1 MAGNDRTGSGATRS
15 PFRTLVGHVTGMR
28 ISAPRL
34 LAGLMALAALF
45 LAGWILL
52 VDDPHGGEPVAV
64 VVLDRPSGPQSDGGE
79 PLGIRPTVDTRQAE
93 PLPGG
98 HTLPPADIV
107 ISDPTAGSAAPA
119 ASASVS
125 SPQSFS
131 EDGRYGPLPVISTDG
146 TRPSERFARTIPDL
160 ADRIPRIAIL
170 IGGMGLSTTATE
182 AAIDSLPP
190 TITLVFAPYGREID
204 RLTDRARQA
213 GHELM
218 LQLPLEPYDYPDNDP
233 GPHTLLTGL
242 SDDQNLDRLHWVM
255 SRMTGYVGAMNYMG
269 ARFSASDEA
278 LRPIL
283 GELRDRGL
291 IYVDDGAA
299 PRSLS
304 GAISEAIGLPFAQAD
319 IVVDTV
325 VARDDIRAQLLRLEQ
340 IARDRGRAMGV
351 ASGLPVT
358 IDMLAA
364 WSKELQARGIALV
377 PATAIIR
384 SGES

>member
-1 MAGNDRTGSGATRS
+1 MAGNDRTGSGSSRS
-15 PFRTLVGHVTGMR
+15 RFRTLIGYVAGRG
-28 ISAPRL
+28 ISGPRL
-34 LAGLMALAALF
+34 LFSLIAIVAAF

-64 VVLDRPSGPQSDGGE
+64 VVLDQPSGPQSDGGQ
-79 PLGIRPTVDTRQAE
+79 PLGIRPTVDSRQAE

-98 HTLPPADIV
+98 HSLPPADVV
-107 ISDPTAGSAAPA
+107 ISDPTLAPA
-119 ASASVS
+119 GLTATATVS
-125 SPQSFS
+125 GLQSFN
-131 EDGRYGPLPVISTDG
+131 EEGRYGPLPAISADG
-146 TRPSERFARTIPDL
+146 TRPSERFAHTIPDL

-170 IGGMGLSTTATE
+170 VGGMGLSTTATE
-182 AAIDSLPP
+182 AAIDGLPP
-190 TITLVFAPYGREID
+190 TVTLAFAPYGSEID

-242 SDDQNLDRLHWVM
+242 SDDQNLDRLHRVM

-291 IYVDDGAA
+291 IYVDDSTT

-304 GAISEAIGLPFAQAD
+304 GPVSEAIGLPFAQAD
-319 IVVDTV
+319 VIIDAV
-325 VARDDIRAQLLRLEQ
+325 VAREEIRAQLLKLEQ

-358 IDMLAA
+358 IEILAA